1 MLHYYFIIF
10 YYIILHLTYILL
22 LIYKLLKGSHGKVN
36 LERSR
41 LWQLDGSRK
50 KTSEEGADSLNTSI
64 PLRQQAF
71 ISL

>member
-22 LIYKLLKGSHGKVN
+22 LIYKLFKGSHGKVN

-41 LWQLDGSRK
+41 LWQLDSSRK
-50 KTSEEGADSLNTSI
+50 KTCEGGVDGLNTSI